1 MIVKYCFVRYLS
13 TKNAYFN
20 STNFEKVSY
29 CCFLPIPEP
38 LCSPRWEW
46 AIMSSTPT
54 LPGQPIVPFSMSN
67 TSWSRITLSL
77 ICTDLLKDRRRHS
90 HNYAQLPHSFNVS
103 DWLTDG
109 DQQTLDRAEL
119 KYTSWSIVIAG
130 TARIFMYFVGVVNV
144 RMRIVW
150 CSTAK
155 IFHSIANTGE
165 NRFLFLIQYWTI
177 SSFANTGIDIYI
189 QFRTYSNIRLTIRL
203 RRKEKIRN
211 WFNKCSNSN
220 MFAQVRR
227 TQIVC
232 RVIKNICIIL
242 LNPILD
248 SLVPPCNPLKW
259 KKYKNSSLK

>member
-54 LPGQPIVPFSMSN
+54 LPGQSIVPFSMSN

-165 NRFLFLIQYWTI
+165 NSARNRI
-177 SSFANTGIDIYI
+177 SLS
-189 QFRTYSNIRLTIRL
+189 LWW
-203 RRKEKIRN
+203 RN
-211 WFNKCSNSN
+211 L
-220 MFAQVRR
+220 AQVKRR
-227 TQIVC
+227 FWVSLG
-232 RVIKNICIIL
+232 N
-242 LNPILD
+242 
-248 SLVPPCNPLKW
+248 SLVYCMASPATSRTV
-259 KKYKNSSLK
+259 SSVMG

>member
-1 MIVKYCFVRYLS
+1 MRHKKNVIYSKLVNNPFKYCFVRCLS

-232 RVIKNICIIL
+232 RVYNNKSQFTAIL
-242 LNPILD
+242 LEIQR
-248 SLVPPCNPLKW
+248 
-259 KKYKNSSLK
+259 

>member
-1 MIVKYCFVRYLS
+1 MIVKYCFVRCLS

-77 ICTDLLKDRRRHS
+77 ICTDLLKDRRRHYS

-232 RVIKNICIIL
+232 RAVNQL
-242 LNPILD
+242 RR
-248 SLVPPCNPLKW
+248 
-259 KKYKNSSLK
+259 

>member
-46 AIMSSTPT
+46 AI
-54 LPGQPIVPFSMSN
+54 
-67 TSWSRITLSL
+67 TLSMFP
-77 ICTDLLKDRRRHS
+77 I
-90 HNYAQLPHSFNVS
+90 
-103 DWLTDG
+103 DWRSG
-109 DQQTLDRAEL
+109 DQTLDRAEL
-119 KYTSWSIVIAG
+119 KYTSWAIVIPG

-155 IFHSIANTGE
+155 IFHSIANTGK
-165 NRFLFLIQYWTI
+165 NWFLFLIQYWTI

-189 QFRTYSNIRLTIRL
+189 QFWTYSNIRLTNRL
-203 RRKEKIRN
+203 RRKEKIRK

-232 RVIKNICIIL
+232 RVVSTITRQNGQNLQKRWVFVLKMLFFGLYYVKIIK
-242 LNPILD
+242 
-248 SLVPPCNPLKW
+248 KR
-259 KKYKNSSLK
+259 